1 MTKIP
6 ITIVGGGLAGLTT
19 AYLLEK
25 EGFSSRILEARQR
38 LGGRIFTQHRNE
50 EPPVELGATWLGK
63 KHNHLVELLKELNI
77 GIFEQQMGSKAFFEP
92 ISTSPPQLVQL
103 PKNEEPTYRIE
114 GGTDAVIQ
122 KLSNRLTNSQILTGQ
137 RVQSIGQDGK
147 KIVIDTEQ
155 EQFESNHLISTL
167 PPNLLVKTISFSPK
181 LPAGLLKIARKT
193 HTWMAESIKV
203 GMVYKR
209 PFWRGES
216 TSGTI
221 MSNVGP
227 LTELYDHSSS
237 EDKEYALTGFMNGA
251 YHQIS
256 QKERKSMVISQL
268 SKFYGSKAKNFIR
281 YIDQPW
287 KDEPLTFQSYDE
299 EIMPHQHNGHSVYHK
314 AYWNGQLYLA
324 GSETATSFPG
334 YMDGAVESARRV
346 VKQIV

>member
-1 MTKIP
+1 MANTDI
-6 ITIVGGGLAGLTT
+6 IIIGSGLAGLTT

-25 EGFSSRILEARQR
+25 EGITSTILEARQR

-63 KHNHLVELLKELNI
+63 KHDNLVALLEELDI

-103 PKNEEPTYRIE
+103 PENEEPTYRIE
-114 GGTDAVIQ
+114 GGTDAVIRE
-122 KLSNRLTNSQILTGQ
+122 LSNRLSNSQILTGQ
-137 RVQSIGQDGK
+137 RVQSIRQDDR
-147 KIVIDTEQ
+147 KIVIETQQ
-155 EQFESNHLISTL
+155 EQFKSNHLISTL
-167 PPNLLVKTISFSPK
+167 PPNLLVKTVSFSPK

-203 GMVYKR
+203 GLVYKR
-209 PFWRGES
+209 PFWLDKN

-237 EDKEYALTGFMNGA
+237 DGDEYALTGFMNGA
-251 YHQIS
+251 YHQLS
-256 QKERKSMVISQL
+256 RKERESMVITQL
-268 SKFYGSKAKNFIR
+268 KKFYGAKAENHIR

-287 KDEPLTFQSYDE
+287 KSESLTFETYDE
-299 EIMPHQHNGHSVYHK
+299 EIIPHQHNGHSVYQK
-314 AYWNGQLYLA
+314 AYWNDRLYLA
-324 GSETATSFPG
+324 GSETASSFPG

-346 VKQIV
+346 VEQIV